1 MRVRS
6 VICGRLHASPS
17 NFPASLAAVTLMFV
31 LMACA
36 PAAVKAADVLAL
48 EAVLTLEAD
57 SKENWFA
64 VFAPDGKTLAT
75 GSAGGVLKLWDLPS
89 GKQRIASA
97 ASRDP
102 FRCGAFA
109 PDGQTVATGRGTGA
123 LTVWDVRSARPLK
136 SVKEHSASIRAV
148 CFTPDGKQL
157 VASGQDRK
165 LTVWDTATWKVVRS
179 LPEQPQQVLCS
190 AISPDG
196 KLLAVAL
203 GDTAAGGGAGG
214 VRLYDFD
221 TLRER
226 GALSEINGTVW
237 SVAFSP
243 DGRTLAIGTGRSL
256 GLWDPIT
263 RQVRATFRLPHI
275 VRVVAFSADG
285 KTLATMGTISDPHL
299 GQPEGGGQ
307 LLDVATLQPR
317 AILRSHGRLIVG
329 ASVSPDGR
337 LLSTASNSDP
347 AVRLWD
353 ISKLPP
359 PPPPVAVVAATPAP
373 SPNADRAP
381 GRSAQFPAGG
391 LPVAGSPPLRLHSA
405 LAGHKGSVWMA
416 VFAPD
421 GQTVATG
428 GEDQV
433 VRFWDAQT
441 GGENGTLKAAGA
453 LRAAV
458 YFPGGRQLATGC
470 SNGVVQIWNVPLG
483 RPIATL
489 KGHRDSIR
497 SLALAPDGKTLAAGG
512 NDKTLILY
520 DTATW
525 KAVRSLA
532 PQEEVIFGLAY
543 SPDGKTLALATGHP
557 PFGGAGRVKLLDA
570 TSLEE
575 QKPLPIRNEVWA
587 VAFSPDGKRLATS
600 HSQPEPLKL
609 WDLSTAT
616 VLRSLKPVSLARA
629 IAFTPDGAT
638 LAVGEVDGTIS
649 LFDPATGRLLASSR
663 GHEDTIFG
671 LGISPDGKLLATAS
685 GDGTVKLWDLPATT
699 GRGETK

>member
-1 MRVRS
+1 
-6 VICGRLHASPS
+6 
-17 NFPASLAAVTLMFV
+17 MFV
-31 LMACA
+31 LMACSPA
-36 PAAVKAADVLAL
+36 AADTPSLPPAAGPPAAVQAAEVPAL
-48 EAVLTLEAD
+48 ETALTLDAD
-57 SKENWFA
+57 PKENWFA
-64 VFAPDGKTLAT
+64 VFAPDGKTLAA
-75 GSAGGVLKLWDLPS
+75 GGGGGVLRLWDLPS
-89 GKQRIASA
+89 GKPRIASA

-102 FRCGAFA
+102 FRCAA
-109 PDGQTVATGRGTGA
+109 SARDGQTVATGRASGT

-136 SVKEHSASIRAV
+136 SVKEHSASIRTV
-148 CFTPDGKQL
+148 CFTPDGKEM

-165 LTVWDTATWKVVRS
+165 LTVWDTATWTVVRS
-179 LPEQPQQVLCS
+179 LPEQPQQVLSS

-196 KLLAVAL
+196 KLLAVAI
-203 GDTAAGGGAGG
+203 GDAAAGGGKGG

-226 GALSEINGTVW
+226 GELSGINGEVW

-243 DGRTLAIGTGRSL
+243 DGRTLATGKGRSL

-263 RQVRATFRLPHI
+263 RHVRATFRVPHI
-275 VRVVAFSADG
+275 VRVVAFSPDG
-285 KTLATMGTISDPHL
+285 KTLATVGTVSDPHL
-299 GQPEGGGQ
+299 GQAEGGGQ
-307 LLDVATLQPR
+307 LLDLATLQQR
-317 AILRSHGRLIVG
+317 AILGSHGRLIVG
-329 ASVSPDGR
+329 LSFAPDGC

-359 PPPPVAVVAATPAP
+359 PPPVPVVAATPAP
-373 SPNADRAP
+373 SPVGNRAP
-381 GRSAQFPAGG
+381 DGASGRFGLLPAEG
-391 LPVAGSPPLRLHSA
+391 LPVAGIPPLRLHSA
-405 LAGHKGSVWMA
+405 LAGHEGSVWIA

-428 GEDQV
+428 GEDRI
-433 VRFWDAQT
+433 VRLWDPQT
-441 GGENGTLKAAGA
+441 GGETGILKASGA

-458 YFPGGRQLATGC
+458 YFPGGRRLATGY

-512 NDKTLILY
+512 NEKTLILY
-520 DTATW
+520 DTTTW
-525 KAVRSLA
+525 KEVRRLA

-543 SPDGKTLALATGHP
+543 SPDGKTLALATGHTP
-557 PFGGAGRVKLLDA
+557 QGGAGSVKLLDA

-575 QKPLPIRNEVWA
+575 RTVLPLQYDVWA
-587 VAFSPDGKRLATS
+587 VAFSPDGKLLATT
-600 HSQPEPLKL
+600 SQTPPDPVQL

-616 VLRSLKPVSLARA
+616 ALRALKPVWSARR
-629 IAFTPDGAT
+629 IAFAPDGAT
-638 LAVGEVDGTIS
+638 LAVGQIDGTIS
-649 LFDPATGRLLASSR
+649 LFEPATGRLLAASR
-663 GHEDTIFG
+663 GHDRPIFG

-685 GDGTVKLWDLPATT
+685 GDGMVKLWDLPATT
-699 GRGETK
+699 ERGETK

>member
-48 EAVLTLEAD
+48 DTALTLDAD
-57 SKENWFA
+57 PKENWFA

-75 GSAGGVLKLWDLPS
+75 GGAGGVLKLWDLPS
-89 GKQRIASA
+89 GKQRSASA

-102 FRCGAFA
+102 FRCAVFA
-109 PDGQTVATGRGTGA
+109 RDGQTVATGRASGT
-123 LTVWDVRSARPLK
+123 LTVWDVRTSRPLK
-136 SVKEHSASIRAV
+136 SVKEHSASIRTV
-148 CFTPDGKQL
+148 CFTTDGKEL

-165 LTVWDTATWKVVRS
+165 LTVWNTATWTVIRT
-179 LPEQPQQVLCS
+179 LPEQPQQVLSS

-196 KLLAVAL
+196 KLLAVAI

-226 GALSEINGTVW
+226 GDLPEINGTVW

-243 DGRTLAIGTGRSL
+243 DGRTLATGTGRSL

-263 RQVRATFRLPHI
+263 RQVRATLRVPHI

-285 KTLATMGTISDPHL
+285 KTLATVGTISDPHI
-299 GQPEGGGQ
+299 GRPEGGGQ
-307 LLDVATLQPR
+307 LLDLATLQQR
-317 AILRSHGRLIVG
+317 AILQGHGRLIV
-329 ASVSPDGR
+329 AVSFAPDGR
-337 LLSTASNSDP
+337 VLSTASNSDP
-347 AVRLWD
+347 TVRLWD
-353 ISKLPP
+353 ISKLPL
-359 PPPPVAVVAATPAP
+359 PPPVPVVAATPAP

-391 LPVAGSPPLRLHSA
+391 LPVAGSLPLRLHSA
-405 LAGHKGSVWMA
+405 LARHEGAVWMA

-428 GEDQV
+428 GEDRI
-433 VRFWDAQT
+433 VRLWDPQT
-441 GGENGTLKAAGA
+441 GGETGILKASGA

-458 YFPGGRQLATGC
+458 YFPGGSRLATGC
-470 SNGVVQIWNVPLG
+470 SNGVVQIWNVPVG
-483 RPIATL
+483 RAIATL

-512 NDKTLILY
+512 NEKTLILY
-520 DTATW
+520 DTTTW

-543 SPDGKTLALATGHP
+543 SPDGTTLALATGHP

-570 TSLEE
+570 TTLEE
-575 QKPLPIRNEVWA
+575 QKPLPIGHEVWA
-587 VAFSPDGKRLATS
+587 LAFSPDGKRLATS
-600 HSQPEPLKL
+600 HSQPEPLQL
-609 WDLSTAT
+609 WDRSTAT

-649 LFDPATGRLLASSR
+649 LFDPAAGRVLASSR

-671 LGISPDGKLLATAS
+671 LGISPDRRLLATA
-685 GDGTVKLWDLPATT
+685 GADGMVKLWDLPATV
-699 GRGETK
+699 GKGDTK